1 MTSLLLGKPLVGQ
14 RARDV
19 IRGLDLLTARAEV
32 DPNQL
37 VGFGKGQGAVVLLHV
52 AMLDDRIKKLALEN
66 MLVSYHAVVSYKI
79 HQRVFE
85 SIIPDVLRS
94 YDLTDLVSCLAP
106 RPVWMVNATDPLGH
120 SLTEREVTEEY
131 ARSMTTFQMM
141 GSAKSLHVLQR
152 NAGEPFV
159 RTYAELLSRR

>member
-1 MTSLLLGKPLVGQ
+1 
-14 RARDV
+14 
-19 IRGLDLLTARAEV
+19 
-32 DPNQL
+32 
-37 VGFGKGQGAVVLLHV
+37 
-52 AMLDDRIKKLALEN
+52 MLDDRIKKLALEN

-79 HQRVFE
+79 HRNVFE
-85 SIIPDVLRS
+85 SVIPGVLRS

-106 RPVWMVNATDPLGH
+106 RPLWMVNATDPLGH

-141 GSAKSLHVLQR
+141 GSAKSLRVLQR
-152 NAGEPFV
+152 NAGEPFQ